1 MVCVMFRYR
10 RACTVLVNHNAD
22 YPLYTYTALSTFDM
36 HAAAS
41 QEEGSSY
48 SGPNQPYELAPVCMY
63 VCLSA
68 CLLVWQ
74 N

>member
-41 QEEGSSY
+41 SEQHNLMY
-48 SGPNQPYELAPVCMY
+48 LVELYHRADK
-63 VCLSA
+63 
-68 CLLVWQ
+68 
-74 N
+74 